1 MAAPIFLPSPTFTT
15 YRTVSS
21 ALAYSILIF
30 SLFGL
35 KRRTLLESV
44 FLAFKKCFRTI
55 QASLNLNSR
64 CWLRTQKPKLLLY
77 MVPATPTPTVSSRQF
92 MFKLYSAVNSLETH
106 VSTHQDKVASGVSS
120 QNGFHRSKTLFDKAS
135 DSSDGMSDFER
146 QLQELFNEVKTLI
159 TMGNEK
165 DAVDL
170 LQANY
175 EAVKEQMNDGSKGIE
190 EAAILDVI
198 ALGYMAVGEFKSV
211 RSLLDAIS
219 EVIDDLNNDEP
230 LLDSILVH
238 MGSMYSNL
246 GEFEKSL
253 PVNERATDI
262 LENRHGKNSVVL
274 VTPLLGIAKV
284 LSSTGKAA
292 KAVDIYHRVIR
303 ILELNR
309 GVETEDLVVP
319 LFGLGSLL
327 IKEGKVTGAEN
338 SFIRLVRIPFILFR
352 LWVFC
357 SFFTSYFSFFRILNI
372 YTKLYGQNDG
382 RVGLAM
388 CSLAHAMC
396 AKLWFIVPHFF
407 TGNANE
413 AIDLY
418 KKALQ
423 IIKDSSYMP
432 LDDSMMENMRIDL
445 AELLHVVG
453 RGREGRELL
462 EECLLITEKRKG
474 KDDPSLVTHY
484 LNLAASY
491 SQSKDFVTA
500 ERLLRTSLEI
510 MKRADG
516 PENPSITFPMLHLA
530 VTLYH
535 LKQDEEAEKIALE
548 ALHIRKKAF
557 GKDSL
562 PVGEALDCL
571 VSIQSRLG
579 KGEAELLE
587 QLERVLKIQ
596 EREFGSESEEVM
608 VTLNKV
614 VFYLDKLGKKDEKF
628 ALQKKLSRLQ
638 MKYKQSVCY

>member
-1 MAAPIFLPSPTFTT
+1 MAAPIFLSSPTFTT
-15 YRTVSS
+15 Y
-21 ALAYSILIF
+21 
-30 SLFGL
+30 
-35 KRRTLLESV
+35 
-44 FLAFKKCFRTI
+44 RTI

-77 MVPATPTPTVSSRQF
+77 MVPATPTPTVCSRQF
-92 MFKLYSAVNSLETH
+92 MFKPYAAVNSLETH
-106 VSTHQDKVASGVSS
+106 VSTHQNKAASGVSS

-159 TMGNEK
+159 TTGKEK

-198 ALGYMAVGEFKSV
+198 ALGYTAVGEFKSV
-211 RSLLDAIS
+211 RSLLDVVTFLSLIS

-246 GEFEKSL
+246 GEFAKSL
-253 PVNERATDI
+253 PVNQRATDI

-284 LSSTGKAA
+284 LSSTGKAT

-338 SFIRLVRIPFILFR
+338 SFIR
-352 LWVFC
+352 
-357 SFFTSYFSFFRILNI
+357 ILNI
-372 YTKLYGQNDG
+372 YTKLYGENDG

-388 CSLAHAMC
+388 CSLAHAKC
-396 AKLWFIVPHFF
+396 AK
-407 TGNANE
+407 GNANE

-423 IIKDSSYMP
+423 IIKDASYMP

-614 VFYLDKLGKKDEKF
+614 VFYLDKLGKKDKKF
-628 ALQKKLSRLQ
+628 ALQKRLSRLQ
-638 MKYKQSVCY
+638 MKYKQSVRY

>member
-15 YRTVSS
+15 Y
-21 ALAYSILIF
+21 
-30 SLFGL
+30 
-35 KRRTLLESV
+35 
-44 FLAFKKCFRTI
+44 RTI

-77 MVPATPTPTVSSRQF
+77 MVPATPTPTVSSRKF
-92 MFKLYSAVNSLETH
+92 MFKRYSAVNSLETH

-135 DSSDGMSDFER
+135 DSSDGTSDFER

-159 TMGNEK
+159 TTGSEK
-165 DAVDL
+165 EAVDL

-262 LENRHGKNSVVL
+262 LENRHGKNSAVL

-338 SFIRLVRIPFILFR
+338 SFIRLVRIPFILFW

-357 SFFTSYFSFFRILNI
+357 SFFTFYFSFFRIRNI

-388 CSLAHAMC
+388 CSLAHAKC
-396 AKLWFIVPHFF
+396 AK
-407 TGNANE
+407 GNANE

-423 IIKDSSYMP
+423 IIKDSSYML

-445 AELLHVVG
+445 AELLHAVG

-628 ALQKKLSRLQ
+628 ALQKRLSRLQ

>member
-15 YRTVSS
+15 Y
-21 ALAYSILIF
+21 
-30 SLFGL
+30 
-35 KRRTLLESV
+35 
-44 FLAFKKCFRTI
+44 RTI

-92 MFKLYSAVNSLETH
+92 MFKPYSAVNSVETH

-159 TMGNEK
+159 MMGKEK
-165 DAVDL
+165 DAIDL

-211 RSLLDAIS
+211 QSLLDVIS

-253 PVNERATDI
+253 PVNQRAADI

-284 LSSTGKAA
+284 LSSTGKAT

-338 SFIRLVRIPFILFR
+338 SFIRLVRIPFILIW
-352 LWVFC
+352 LWVFR
-357 SFFTSYFSFFRILNI
+357 SFFTFYFSFFRILNI
-372 YTKLYGQNDG
+372 YTKLYGENDG

-388 CSLAHAMC
+388 CSLAHAKC
-396 AKLWFIVPHFF
+396 AK
-407 TGNANE
+407 GNANE

-462 EECLLITEKRKG
+462 EECLLITEKCKG

-484 LNLAASY
+484 VNLAASY

-548 ALHIRKKAF
+548 TLHIRKKAF

-614 VFYLDKLGKKDEKF
+614 VFYLDKLGKKDEIF
-628 ALQKKLSRLQ
+628 ALQKRLSRLQ
-638 MKYKQSVCY
+638 MKYKQSVRY

>member
-1 MAAPIFLPSPTFTT
+1 
-15 YRTVSS
+15 
-21 ALAYSILIF
+21 
-30 SLFGL
+30 
-35 KRRTLLESV
+35 
-44 FLAFKKCFRTI
+44 
-55 QASLNLNSR
+55 
-64 CWLRTQKPKLLLY
+64 
-77 MVPATPTPTVSSRQF
+77 
-92 MFKLYSAVNSLETH
+92 
-106 VSTHQDKVASGVSS
+106 
-120 QNGFHRSKTLFDKAS
+120 
-135 DSSDGMSDFER
+135 
-146 QLQELFNEVKTLI
+146 
-159 TMGNEK
+159 
-165 DAVDL
+165 
-170 LQANY
+170 
-175 EAVKEQMNDGSKGIE
+175 MNDGSKGIE

-262 LENRHGKNSVVL
+262 LENRHGKNSAVL

-338 SFIRLVRIPFILFR
+338 SFIR
-352 LWVFC
+352 
-357 SFFTSYFSFFRILNI
+357 ILNI

-388 CSLAHAMC
+388 CSLAHAKC
-396 AKLWFIVPHFF
+396 AK
-407 TGNANE
+407 GNANE

-423 IIKDSSYMP
+423 IIKDSSYML

-445 AELLHVVG
+445 AELLHAVG

-462 EECLLITEKRKG
+462 EECLLISEKRKG
-474 KDDPSLVTHY
+474 KEDPSLVTHY

-516 PENPSITFPMLHLA
+516 P
-530 VTLYH
+530 
-535 LKQDEEAEKIALE
+535 
-548 ALHIRKKAF
+548 
-557 GKDSL
+557 
-562 PVGEALDCL
+562 
-571 VSIQSRLG
+571 
-579 KGEAELLE
+579 
-587 QLERVLKIQ
+587 
-596 EREFGSESEEVM
+596 
-608 VTLNKV
+608 
-614 VFYLDKLGKKDEKF
+614 
-628 ALQKKLSRLQ
+628 
-638 MKYKQSVCY
+638 

>member
-15 YRTVSS
+15 YRT
-21 ALAYSILIF
+21 
-30 SLFGL
+30 
-35 KRRTLLESV
+35 
-44 FLAFKKCFRTI
+44 I

-64 CWLRTQKPKLLLY
+64 CWLRNQKPKLLLY
-77 MVPATPTPTVSSRQF
+77 MVPATPTPTVSSRKF
-92 MFKLYSAVNSLETH
+92 MFKPYSAVNSLETH

-135 DSSDGMSDFER
+135 DSSDGTSDFER

-159 TMGNEK
+159 TTGSEK
-165 DAVDL
+165 EAVDL

-211 RSLLDAIS
+211 RSLLDAVTFFSLIS

-262 LENRHGKNSVVL
+262 LENRHGKNSAVL

-327 IKEGKVTGAEN
+327 IKEGKVTG
-338 SFIRLVRIPFILFR
+338 
-352 LWVFC
+352 
-357 SFFTSYFSFFRILNI
+357 
-372 YTKLYGQNDG
+372 
-382 RVGLAM
+382 
-388 CSLAHAMC
+388 
-396 AKLWFIVPHFF
+396 
-407 TGNANE
+407 NANE

-423 IIKDSSYMP
+423 IIKDSSYML

-445 AELLHVVG
+445 AELLHAVG

-462 EECLLITEKRKG
+462 EECLLISEKRKG
-474 KDDPSLVTHY
+474 KEDPSLVTHY

-628 ALQKKLSRLQ
+628 ALQKRLSRLQ
-638 MKYKQSVCY
+638 MKYKQKASLGFSANLSCFVVKGSLQIED

>member
-15 YRTVSS
+15 Y
-21 ALAYSILIF
+21 
-30 SLFGL
+30 
-35 KRRTLLESV
+35 
-44 FLAFKKCFRTI
+44 RTI

-77 MVPATPTPTVSSRQF
+77 MVPATPTPTVSSRKF
-92 MFKLYSAVNSLETH
+92 MFKRYSAVNSLETH

-120 QNGFHRSKTLFDKAS
+120 QNGFHSRSKTLFDKAS
-135 DSSDGMSDFER
+135 DSSDGTSDFER

-159 TMGNEK
+159 TTGSEK
-165 DAVDL
+165 EAVDL

-262 LENRHGKNSVVL
+262 LENRHGKNSAVL

-338 SFIRLVRIPFILFR
+338 SFIRIR
-352 LWVFC
+352 
-357 SFFTSYFSFFRILNI
+357 NI

-388 CSLAHAMC
+388 CSLAHAKC
-396 AKLWFIVPHFF
+396 AK
-407 TGNANE
+407 GNANE

-423 IIKDSSYMP
+423 IIKDSSYML

-445 AELLHVVG
+445 AELLHAVG

-628 ALQKKLSRLQ
+628 ALQKRLSRLQ

>member
-1 MAAPIFLPSPTFTT
+1 MAASIHHPSASLKN
-15 YRTVSS
+15 YRTSPVSINLHS
-21 ALAYSILIF
+21 QCCHSSISSISF
-30 SLFGL
+30 
-35 KRRTLLESV
+35 TLRSH
-44 FLAFKKCFRTI
+44 
-55 QASLNLNSR
+55 
-64 CWLRTQKPKLLLY
+64 KPKLKLY
-77 MVPATPTPTVSSRQF
+77 LVPAISTFGSRQF
-92 MFKLYSAVNSLETH
+92 MLKPFAAVDSLETH
-106 VSTHQDKVASGVSS
+106 VSPHQDNAAS
-120 QNGFHRSKTLFDKAS
+120 GFHRSKTVFDEASAS
-135 DSSDGMSDFER
+135 DGVRDFER
-146 QLQELFNEVKTLI
+146 QLQELFNEVRTLI
-159 TMGNEK
+159 TTGNEK

-175 EAVKEQMNDGSKGIE
+175 EGVKEQMNAGSKGVE

-198 ALGYMAVGEFKSV
+198 ALGYMAVGNFKFV
-211 RSLLDAIS
+211 RSLLDVIS
-219 EVIDDLNNDEP
+219 EIIDDQNDDEP

-253 PVNERATDI
+253 LVNKRVTDI
-262 LENRHGKNSVVL
+262 LDNKHGKNSLVL
-274 VTPLLGIAKV
+274 VTPLLGMAKV
-284 LSSTGKAA
+284 LSSSGKATQ
-292 KAVDIYHRVIR
+292 AVDIYHRVIR

-309 GVETEDLVVP
+309 GVESEDLVVP

-327 IKEGKVTGAEN
+327 MKESKVTGAED
-338 SFIRLVRIPFILFR
+338 SFI
-352 LWVFC
+352 
-357 SFFTSYFSFFRILNI
+357 RILNI
-372 YTKLYGQNDG
+372 YILSYMGRNDG

-388 CSLAHAMC
+388 CSLAHAKC
-396 AKLWFIVPHFF
+396 AR
-407 TGNANE
+407 GNADA

-423 IIKDSSYMP
+423 IMKDSSYLS

-445 AELLHVVG
+445 AELLHAVG

-462 EECLLITEKRKG
+462 EECLLITEKLKG

-500 ERLLRTSLEI
+500 EQLLKASLEI
-510 MKRADG
+510 MTKAEG
-516 PENPSITFPMLHLA
+516 PDNPSITFPMLHLA

-535 LKQDEEAEKIALE
+535 LKRDEEAEQIALE
-548 ALHIRKKAF
+548 ALHIRENAF

-571 VSIQSRLG
+571 VSIQTRLG

-587 QLERVLKIQ
+587 QLKRVLRIQ
-596 EREFGSESEEVM
+596 EEEFGDESEEVM

-614 VFYLDKLGKKDEKF
+614 VYYLDKLGKKDEKS
-628 ALQKKLSRLQ
+628 ALQKRLSRLR
-638 MKYKQSVCY
+638 MKYKQVVPY

>member
-15 YRTVSS
+15 Y
-21 ALAYSILIF
+21 
-30 SLFGL
+30 
-35 KRRTLLESV
+35 
-44 FLAFKKCFRTI
+44 RTI

-77 MVPATPTPTVSSRQF
+77 MVPATPTPTVSSRKF
-92 MFKLYSAVNSLETH
+92 MFKRYSAVNSLETH

-135 DSSDGMSDFER
+135 DSSDGTSDFER

-159 TMGNEK
+159 TTGSEK
-165 DAVDL
+165 EAVDL

-262 LENRHGKNSVVL
+262 LENRHGKNSAVL

-338 SFIRLVRIPFILFR
+338 SFIRIR
-352 LWVFC
+352 
-357 SFFTSYFSFFRILNI
+357 NI

-388 CSLAHAMC
+388 CSLAHAKC
-396 AKLWFIVPHFF
+396 AK
-407 TGNANE
+407 GNANE

-423 IIKDSSYMP
+423 IIKDSSYML

-445 AELLHVVG
+445 AELLHAVG

-628 ALQKKLSRLQ
+628 ALQKRLSRLQ
-638 MKYKQSVCY
+638 MKYKQKASLGFSANLSCFVVKGSLQIED

>member
-1 MAAPIFLPSPTFTT
+1 
-15 YRTVSS
+15 
-21 ALAYSILIF
+21 
-30 SLFGL
+30 
-35 KRRTLLESV
+35 
-44 FLAFKKCFRTI
+44 
-55 QASLNLNSR
+55 
-64 CWLRTQKPKLLLY
+64 
-77 MVPATPTPTVSSRQF
+77 
-92 MFKLYSAVNSLETH
+92 
-106 VSTHQDKVASGVSS
+106 
-120 QNGFHRSKTLFDKAS
+120 
-135 DSSDGMSDFER
+135 
-146 QLQELFNEVKTLI
+146 
-159 TMGNEK
+159 
-165 DAVDL
+165 
-170 LQANY
+170 
-175 EAVKEQMNDGSKGIE
+175 MNDGSKGIE

-262 LENRHGKNSVVL
+262 LENRHGKNSAVL

-338 SFIRLVRIPFILFR
+338 SFIR
-352 LWVFC
+352 
-357 SFFTSYFSFFRILNI
+357 ILNI

-388 CSLAHAMC
+388 CSLAHAKC
-396 AKLWFIVPHFF
+396 AK
-407 TGNANE
+407 GNANE

-423 IIKDSSYMP
+423 IIKDSSYML

-445 AELLHVVG
+445 AELLHAVG

-462 EECLLITEKRKG
+462 EECLLISEKRKG
-474 KDDPSLVTHY
+474 KEDPSLVTHY

-491 SQSKDFVTA
+491 SQSKDF
-500 ERLLRTSLEI
+500 
-510 MKRADG
+510 
-516 PENPSITFPMLHLA
+516 
-530 VTLYH
+530 
-535 LKQDEEAEKIALE
+535 DEEAEKIALE

-628 ALQKKLSRLQ
+628 ALQKRLSRLQ

>member
-15 YRTVSS
+15 YRT
-21 ALAYSILIF
+21 
-30 SLFGL
+30 
-35 KRRTLLESV
+35 
-44 FLAFKKCFRTI
+44 I

-64 CWLRTQKPKLLLY
+64 CWLRNQKPKLLLY
-77 MVPATPTPTVSSRQF
+77 MVPATPTPTVSSRKF
-92 MFKLYSAVNSLETH
+92 MFKPYSAVNSLETH

-135 DSSDGMSDFER
+135 DSSDGTSDFER

-159 TMGNEK
+159 TTGSEK
-165 DAVDL
+165 EAVDL

-211 RSLLDAIS
+211 RSLLDAVTFFSLIS

-262 LENRHGKNSVVL
+262 LENRHGKNSAVL

-338 SFIRLVRIPFILFR
+338 SFIRLVRIPFILFW

-357 SFFTSYFSFFRILNI
+357 LFFTFYFSFFRILNI

-388 CSLAHAMC
+388 CSLAHAKC
-396 AKLWFIVPHFF
+396 AK
-407 TGNANE
+407 GNANE

-423 IIKDSSYMP
+423 IIKDSSYM
-432 LDDSMMENMRIDL
+432 L
-445 AELLHVVG
+445 
-453 RGREGRELL
+453 GREGRELL
-462 EECLLITEKRKG
+462 EECLLISEKRKG
-474 KDDPSLVTHY
+474 KEDPSLVTHY

-628 ALQKKLSRLQ
+628 ALQKRLSRLQ

>member
-1 MAAPIFLPSPTFTT
+1 M
-15 YRTVSS
+15 TVLK
-21 ALAYSILIF
+21 ALKKLLF
-30 SLFGL
+30 SMSLL
-35 KRRTLLESV
+35 WVTWLLEN
-44 FLAFKKCFRTI
+44 L
-55 QASLNLNSR
+55 SLYGLCSMR
-64 CWLRTQKPKLLLY
+64 
-77 MVPATPTPTVSSRQF
+77 
-92 MFKLYSAVNSLETH
+92 
-106 VSTHQDKVASGVSS
+106 
-120 QNGFHRSKTLFDKAS
+120 
-135 DSSDGMSDFER
+135 
-146 QLQELFNEVKTLI
+146 
-159 TMGNEK
+159 
-165 DAVDL
+165 
-170 LQANY
+170 
-175 EAVKEQMNDGSKGIE
+175 
-190 EAAILDVI
+190 
-198 ALGYMAVGEFKSV
+198 
-211 RSLLDAIS
+211 
-219 EVIDDLNNDEP
+219 
-230 LLDSILVH
+230 
-238 MGSMYSNL
+238 MYSNL

-262 LENRHGKNSVVL
+262 LENRHGKNSAVL

-338 SFIRLVRIPFILFR
+338 SFIR
-352 LWVFC
+352 
-357 SFFTSYFSFFRILNI
+357 ILNI

-388 CSLAHAMC
+388 CSLAHAKC
-396 AKLWFIVPHFF
+396 AK
-407 TGNANE
+407 GNANE

-423 IIKDSSYMP
+423 IIKDSSYML

-445 AELLHVVG
+445 AELLHAVG

-462 EECLLITEKRKG
+462 EECLLISEKRKG
-474 KDDPSLVTHY
+474 KEDPSLVTHY

-491 SQSKDFVTA
+491 SQSKDF
-500 ERLLRTSLEI
+500 
-510 MKRADG
+510 
-516 PENPSITFPMLHLA
+516 
-530 VTLYH
+530 
-535 LKQDEEAEKIALE
+535 DEEAEKIALE

-628 ALQKKLSRLQ
+628 ALQKRLSRLQ

>member
-15 YRTVSS
+15 Y
-21 ALAYSILIF
+21 
-30 SLFGL
+30 
-35 KRRTLLESV
+35 
-44 FLAFKKCFRTI
+44 RTI

-77 MVPATPTPTVSSRQF
+77 MVPATPTPTVSSRKF
-92 MFKLYSAVNSLETH
+92 MFKRYSAVNSLETH

-135 DSSDGMSDFER
+135 DSSDGTSDFER

-159 TMGNEK
+159 TTGSEK
-165 DAVDL
+165 EAVDL

-262 LENRHGKNSVVL
+262 LENRHGKNSAVL

-338 SFIRLVRIPFILFR
+338 SFIRIR
-352 LWVFC
+352 
-357 SFFTSYFSFFRILNI
+357 NI

-388 CSLAHAMC
+388 CSLAHAKC
-396 AKLWFIVPHFF
+396 AK
-407 TGNANE
+407 GNANE

-423 IIKDSSYMP
+423 IIKDSSYML

-445 AELLHVVG
+445 AELLHAVG

-628 ALQKKLSRLQ
+628 ALQKRLSRLQ

>member
-1 MAAPIFLPSPTFTT
+1 MAASILLPSPPFNT
-15 YRTVSS
+15 YRTRRLSINLHSKCWHQSS
-21 ALAYSILIF
+21 NSILL
-30 SLFGL
+30 SL
-35 KRRTLLESV
+35 RNRE
-44 FLAFKKCFRTI
+44 
-55 QASLNLNSR
+55 
-64 CWLRTQKPKLLLY
+64 PKLKLY
-77 MVPATPTPTVSSRQF
+77 SVPAIPNVGSRQF
-92 MFKLYSAVNSLETH
+92 MLKPFAAVDSLETH
-106 VSTHQDKVASGVSS
+106 VSPHQDAAASGV
-120 QNGFHRSKTLFDKAS
+120 QRSKTVFDKAS
-135 DSSDGMSDFER
+135 DSSDGVSDFER

-159 TMGNEK
+159 TSGNEK

-175 EAVKEQMNDGSKGIE
+175 EGVKEQMNAGSKGME

-198 ALGYMAVGEFKSV
+198 ALGYMAVGNFKFV
-211 RSLLDAIS
+211 RSLLDVIS
-219 EVIDDLNNDEP
+219 EIIDDQNDDEP

-238 MGSMYSNL
+238 TGSMYSNL

-253 PVNERATDI
+253 LVNKRVTDI
-262 LENRHGKNSVVL
+262 LEKKHGKSSVVL
-274 VTPLLGIAKV
+274 VTPLLGMAKV
-284 LSSTGKAA
+284 LSSPGKAT
-292 KAVDIYHRVIR
+292 KAVDIYHRVIH
-303 ILELNR
+303 ILELSR
-309 GVETEDLVVP
+309 GVESEDLVVP

-327 IKEGKVTGAEN
+327 LKEGKATAAEDN
-338 SFIRLVRIPFILFR
+338 FI
-352 LWVFC
+352 
-357 SFFTSYFSFFRILNI
+357 RILNI
-372 YTKLYGQNDG
+372 YTQLYGENDG

-388 CSLAHAMC
+388 CSLAHAKC
-396 AKLWFIVPHFF
+396 AK
-407 TGNANE
+407 GNADE

-462 EECLLITEKRKG
+462 EECLLITEKHKG
-474 KDDPSLVTHY
+474 KDNPSLVTHY

-500 ERLLRTSLEI
+500 EQLLRTSLEI
-510 MKRADG
+510 MMKAEG
-516 PENPSITFPMLHLA
+516 PDNPSITFPMLHLA

-535 LKQDEEAEKIALE
+535 LKRDEEAEQIALE
-548 ALHIRKKAF
+548 ALRIRENAF

-571 VSIQSRLG
+571 VSIQTRLG

-587 QLERVLKIQ
+587 QLERVLRIQ
-596 EREFGSESEEVM
+596 EKEFGGESEEVM

-614 VFYLDKLGKKDEKF
+614 VFYLDKLGKKDEKS
-628 ALQKKLSRLQ
+628 ALQKRLSRLR
-638 MKYKQSVCY
+638 MKYKQVVRY

>member
-15 YRTVSS
+15 Y
-21 ALAYSILIF
+21 
-30 SLFGL
+30 
-35 KRRTLLESV
+35 
-44 FLAFKKCFRTI
+44 RTI

-77 MVPATPTPTVSSRQF
+77 MVPATPTPTVCSRQF
-92 MFKLYSAVNSLETH
+92 MFKPYAAVNSLETH
-106 VSTHQDKVASGVSS
+106 VSTHQNKAASGVSS

-159 TMGNEK
+159 TTGKEK

-198 ALGYMAVGEFKSV
+198 AMGYMAVGEFKSV
-211 RSLLDAIS
+211 RSLLDVIS

-246 GEFEKSL
+246 GEFAKSL
-253 PVNERATDI
+253 PVNQRATDI

-284 LSSTGKAA
+284 LSSTGKAT

-338 SFIRLVRIPFILFR
+338 SFIRLVRIPFILIR
-352 LWVFC
+352 LWVFS
-357 SFFTSYFSFFRILNI
+357 SFFTFYFSFSRILNI
-372 YTKLYGQNDG
+372 YTKLYGENDG

-388 CSLAHAMC
+388 CSLAHAKC
-396 AKLWFIVPHFF
+396 AK
-407 TGNANE
+407 GNANE

-423 IIKDSSYMP
+423 IIKDASYMP

-548 ALHIRKKAF
+548 ALRIRKKAF
-557 GKDSL
+557 RKDSL

-628 ALQKKLSRLQ
+628 ALQKRLSRLQ
-638 MKYKQSVCY
+638 MKYKQSVRY

>member
-1 MAAPIFLPSPTFTT
+1 
-15 YRTVSS
+15 
-21 ALAYSILIF
+21 
-30 SLFGL
+30 
-35 KRRTLLESV
+35 
-44 FLAFKKCFRTI
+44 
-55 QASLNLNSR
+55 
-64 CWLRTQKPKLLLY
+64 
-77 MVPATPTPTVSSRQF
+77 
-92 MFKLYSAVNSLETH
+92 
-106 VSTHQDKVASGVSS
+106 
-120 QNGFHRSKTLFDKAS
+120 
-135 DSSDGMSDFER
+135 
-146 QLQELFNEVKTLI
+146 
-159 TMGNEK
+159 
-165 DAVDL
+165 
-170 LQANY
+170 
-175 EAVKEQMNDGSKGIE
+175 MNDGSKGIE

-198 ALGYMAVGEFKSV
+198 ALGYTAVGEFKSV
-211 RSLLDAIS
+211 RSLLDVIS

-246 GEFEKSL
+246 GEFAKSL
-253 PVNERATDI
+253 PVNQRATDI

-284 LSSTGKAA
+284 LSSTGKAT

-338 SFIRLVRIPFILFR
+338 SFIR
-352 LWVFC
+352 
-357 SFFTSYFSFFRILNI
+357 ILNI
-372 YTKLYGQNDG
+372 YTKLYGENDG

-388 CSLAHAMC
+388 CSLAHAKC
-396 AKLWFIVPHFF
+396 AK
-407 TGNANE
+407 GNANE

-423 IIKDSSYMP
+423 IIKDASYMP

-614 VFYLDKLGKKDEKF
+614 VFYLDKLGKKDKKF
-628 ALQKKLSRLQ
+628 ALQKRLSRLQ
-638 MKYKQSVCY
+638 MKYKQSVRY